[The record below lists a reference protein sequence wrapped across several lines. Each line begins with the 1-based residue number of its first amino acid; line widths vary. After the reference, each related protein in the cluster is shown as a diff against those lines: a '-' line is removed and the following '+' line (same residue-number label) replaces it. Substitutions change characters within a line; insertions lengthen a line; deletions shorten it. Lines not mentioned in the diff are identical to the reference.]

1 MTGGTIVI
9 PDAGSHPL
17 PPYRGLLAV
26 DVVRFTDNRDRYL
39 PELSAMLPEVL
50 EQALSRCGQDR
61 IWQEK
66 RFPELP
72 GDGYVFGIAPQY
84 LPFLIHP
91 FLDSLQATLWELLPS
106 LRARDRALTMRLR
119 ASIHVGPVYDLDDPL
134 RDRKGKTTNDAFRLL
149 NSDQLRE
156 VMAHAEPD
164 VTLVG
169 AMISERVFQDVV
181 EGGYTAVHASQF
193 RRVAAEVPEKNFKQH
208 AWIYVPRLTFLDGA
222 PGTDGRTAGKRD
234 GRTDEQA
241 VTGASAAFH
250 ERVGQAFTG
259 GTFHGDFTFGET

>member
-1 MTGGTIVI
+1 MTGDTMI
-9 PDAGSHPL
+9 PDGDSHPL

-26 DVVRFTDNRDRYL
+26 DVIKFTDNRDRHL
-39 PELSAMLPEVL
+39 PELSAMIPDVL
-50 EQALSRCGQDR
+50 EQAFSKCGQDH

-72 GDGYVFGIAPQY
+72 GDGYVFGITPQY

-91 FLDSLQATLWELLPS
+91 FLDSLQTTLWELSPS

-119 ASIHVGPVYDLDDPL
+119 VSIHVGPVYDQDDPL

-156 VMAHAEPD
+156 VMAHADSD

-169 AMISERVFQDVV
+169 AIISERAFQDVV
-181 EGGYTAVHASQF
+181 EGGYTAVHGSQF
-193 RRVAAEVPEKNFKQH
+193 RRVAAEVPEKDFKQH
-208 AWIYVPRLTFLDGA
+208 AWIYVPRPTFLDGT
-222 PGTDGRTAGKRD
+222 PGTDSHAAGQRGD
-234 GRTDEQA
+234 ETDQQA
-241 VTGASAAFH
+241 VTGASPVFH

-259 GTFHGDFTFGET
+259 GTFHGDFTFRET